1 VLTDLE
7 CGLPVRDA
15 QGFCIPC
22 APDQVGEALGKVVA
36 DPTSVGSRF
45 DGYSSSE
52 DTEKRVLRNVFEL
65 GDSWIRSG
73 DLMRKDK
80 HGFFYFVDRVGNT
93 FRRKGENVATSEVS
107 TVISEFPG
115 VLHANVYGVAVPGAD
130 GRVGM
135 AAVVADQ
142 TLSLEGLHQHLAT
155 RLPPYARPVFLR
167 LRTHADLTGTFK
179 YSTAQL
185 SRQGYD
191 PSAFDDPLYFDLND
205 SRSFVP
211 LDQHLYRR
219 IQMGE
224 FRL

>member
-1 VLTDLE
+1 
-7 CGLPVRDA
+7 
-15 QGFCIPC
+15 
-22 APDQVGEALGKVVA
+22 
-36 DPTSVGSRF
+36 
-45 DGYSSSE
+45 
-52 DTEKRVLRNVFEL
+52 
-65 GDSWIRSG
+65 
-73 DLMRKDK
+73 
-80 HGFFYFVDRVGNT
+80 
-93 FRRKGENVATSEVS
+93 
-107 TVISEFPG
+107 
-115 VLHANVYGVAVPGAD
+115 
-130 GRVGM
+130 M